1 MKYIISTILCLV
13 IILPAIVSAY
23 ELLQPLPGEVDM
35 YFVGEEEA
43 FSFSD
48 YLSWLY
54 RFALGA
60 VAFLAVLKIVIG
72 GAHIVVGGDSE
83 TAQKK
88 GRDMIEMAI
97 WGVLLAITAWLILS
111 VINPDLVTGKFELE
125 PVVIEGI
132 KKSSPAPSGS
142 PSGLATWPPGSP
154 PAGTYSANE
163 ARNVLAQNNPPIT
176 VNRSECVAV
185 NQSKC
190 TSLYG
195 LPKSTVENLKDLAEH
210 ANESFVITG
219 GTEYWLHSTHGPGKS
234 IVDIRYDSSLADDI
248 SALQKEGKITS
259 YQCESGGVKVPC
271 GGSIT
276 PDHFHVVFSS

>member
-23 ELLQPLPGEVDM
+23 TLLQPLPESGATGKTKVTDL
-35 YFVGEEEA
+35 
-43 FSFSD
+43 SD

-72 GAHIVVGGDSE
+72 AAHIVVGGASE
-83 TAQKK
+83 SAQKK

-111 VINPDLVTGKFELE
+111 VINPDLVTGKFGLE

-142 PSGLATWPPGSP
+142 PPGLATWPPGSP
-154 PAGTYSANE
+154 PAGTYSAGE
-163 ARNVLAQNNPPIT
+163 ARSILAQNNSPIS
-176 VNRSECVAV
+176 VNKSECVAV

-219 GTEYWLHSTHGPGKS
+219 GTEYWLHSTHGPGKP
-234 IVDIRYDSSLADDI
+234 IVDIGYDSSLTDDI
-248 SALQKEGKITS
+248 NALQAEGKIKS
-259 YQCESGGVKVPC
+259 YQCESEGVRVSC